1 VGAPVYLDADLPV
14 VDSLSPEFQADPH
27 RSLATALAGGPVAR
41 GPFGPVVLGYDLVQT
56 VLRDRRFRNPVGL
69 GLVLQGI
76 TSGPVWD
83 RAAKGLLS
91 LEGEEHERLRRL
103 VSAAFR
109 PGAASRLRSTMIEI
123 IDGLVGQVAGSGACD
138 VVADVARPYP
148 IAVICDLLGVPRGDW
163 ERFSSWTED
172 IFKIFGGTVAADTP
186 DIMRSWGELECYLD
200 TMIEQRRSTL
210 TGDLVSELIRVE
222 EAGDRLTHGELKMLV
237 GAVLTGGTDTTRNQL
252 AAGIELFCEHPDQ
265 WALLADEPG
274 LAAGAVEEVVRC
286 APIIF
291 ATLREAVVDVEL
303 CAVTIP
309 AGTIVV
315 VSTAAANRDPSVY
328 TDPDRFDIRRV
339 GAAPQLTF
347 GGGIHY
353 CLGVHLAK
361 AELAE
366 ALALMA
372 RRMPDIRASGPSPW
386 KPITGIS
393 GPRTLPVEF
402 SPGH

>member
-1 VGAPVYLDADLPV
+1 
-14 VDSLSPEFQADPH
+14 
-27 RSLATALAGGPVAR
+27 
-41 GPFGPVVLGYDLVQT
+41 
-56 VLRDRRFRNPVGL
+56 
-69 GLVLQGI
+69 
-76 TSGPVWD
+76 
-83 RAAKGLLS
+83 
-91 LEGEEHERLRRL
+91 
-103 VSAAFR
+103 
-109 PGAASRLRSTMIEI
+109 M
-123 IDGLVGQVAGSGACD
+123 
-138 VVADVARPYP
+138 VADVARPYP